1 MNMSKKAY
9 HTDKS
14 TAETPT
20 IAPTTKMVSG
30 AEAICMCLLEE
41 GIDTIFGYPGGAIM
55 PFYDAL
61 YHYTDRIRHILPR
74 HEQGGIHAAEGYS
87 RVTRRTGV
95 AIATSGPGA
104 TNLITGLGDAML
116 DSTPLVCI
124 TGQVRGNLLGT
135 DAFQET
141 DIVGCTFP
149 VTKWSIQITDPR
161 DLPAAFAKAFY
172 VANSGRPG
180 PVLIDIT
187 RTAQVEKFEWKG
199 YQRNPSVRSYF
210 PNPKPKPEALKAA
223 ADLINKAKKPYILAG
238 HGIQISDAQ
247 DIFRAFVEKTGIPV
261 GHTLHGLGNLPHDHE
276 LNAGFLGMHGN
287 YGANIKNNECDIL
300 IAIGMRFDDRVT
312 GDLTRFAKQ
321 AKVIHIEIDPAEINK
336 NMKADVAINSD
347 IKPALEQLLPLVDVK
362 KYPKWLKE
370 FRDCDKLEYEKV
382 IHKALNIKELKN
394 GKPVFGSEEMK
405 MGQVVR
411 EVSRQTKGDALIVSD
426 VGQHQMYTA
435 RYYEWTKINQWV
447 NSGGAG
453 TMGFALPAAFG
464 TQLAHMDKTVVA
476 FIGDGG
482 FQMTLQEMG
491 MFSQYEVPAKIVILD
506 NEFLGM
512 VRQWQQLFFEKRY
525 SFVELKNPNFCMIS
539 EGFGVKAKKIT
550 KSSELTGAI
559 AEMLAYDGPFL
570 LHVMVEK
577 EENCFPM
584 VPAGASCAE
593 IVLE

>member
-1 MNMSKKAY
+1 MS
-9 HTDKS
+9 DNVNNQ
-14 TAETPT
+14 TAELE
-20 IAPTTKMVSG
+20 APPKTKQMISG

-41 GIDTIFGYPGGAIM
+41 GVDTIFGYPGGAIM

-61 YHYTDRIRHILPR
+61 YGYMDRLRHILPR

-87 RVTRRTGV
+87 RVTRKTGV

-149 VTKWSIQITDPR
+149 VTKWSIQITKAADI
-161 DLPAAFAKAFY
+161 PAAFAKAFY

-187 RTAQVEKFEWKG
+187 RTAQVEKFEFEG
-199 YQRNPSVRSYF
+199 YQRNPSVRSYY
-210 PNPKPKPEALKAA
+210 PNPKPKMEAIEAA
-223 ADLINKAKKPYILAG
+223 AALINGAKKPYILAG
-238 HGIQISDAQ
+238 HGIQIADAEAV
-247 DIFRAFVEKTGIPV
+247 FRVFVEKTGIPV
-261 GHTLHGLGNLPHDHE
+261 GHTLLGLGNLPTSHP
-276 LNAGFLGMHGN
+276 LNVGMLGMHGH
-287 YGANIKNNECDIL
+287 YGANIKCNECDVM

-312 GDLTRFAKQ
+312 GDVDRFGKQ
-321 AKVIHIEIDPAEINK
+321 AKLIHIEIDPAEINK
-336 NMKADVAINSD
+336 NMKTDVAINSD
-347 IKPALEQLLPLVDVK
+347 ARKALELLLPLVEK
-362 KYPKWLKE
+362 KEYPEWVAEFKACDQKE
-370 FRDCDKLEYEKV
+370 YDKV
-382 IHKALNIKELKN
+382 IARALNTE
-394 GKPVFGSEEMK
+394 GSETLR

-411 EVSRQTKGDALIVSD
+411 EVSRQTAGEALVVAD
-426 VGQHQMYTA
+426 VGQHQMYAA
-435 RYYEWTKINQWV
+435 RYYEFNHINQWV

-453 TMGFALPAAFG
+453 TMGFAVPAALG
-464 TQLAHMDKTVVA
+464 TKLAFPDKEVVA
-476 FIGDGG
+476 FVGDGG
-482 FQMTLQEMG
+482 FQMTLQELG
-491 MFSQYEVPAKIVILD
+491 CFTQWDVRAKIVILD

-525 SFVELKNPNFCMIS
+525 SSVELKNPNFCMIA

-550 KSSELTGAI
+550 KTSELKGAI
-559 AEMLAYDGPFL
+559 AEMLAYEGAFL

-577 EENCFPM
+577 EENIFPM

>member
-1 MNMSKKAY
+1 MMNRKEY

-14 TAETPT
+14 SS
-20 IAPTTKMVSG
+20 TKPAVAVVEKSINRNVSG

-41 GIDTIFGYPGGAIM
+41 NINTIFGYPGGAIM

-87 RVTRRTGV
+87 RVTRKTGV

-149 VTKWSIQITDPR
+149 VTKWSYQITKASEIPEV
-161 DLPAAFAKAFY
+161 FAKAFY
-172 VANSGRPG
+172 VANTGRPG

-187 RTAQVEKFEWKG
+187 RTAQVEMFDFKTYK
-199 YQRNPSVRSYF
+199 RNPSVRSYF
-210 PNPKPKPEALKAA
+210 PNPKPKDEALKAA
-223 ADLINKAKKPYILAG
+223 AALINKAKKPYILAG
-238 HGIQISDAQ
+238 HGVQIADAQ
-247 DIFRAFVEKTGIPV
+247 DIFRQFVEKTGIPV
-261 GHTLHGLGNLPHDHE
+261 GQTLHGLGNMPAGHE
-276 LNAGFLGMHGN
+276 LNAGMLGMHGN
-287 YGANIKNNECDIL
+287 YGANIKCNECDIL

-312 GDLTRFAKQ
+312 GDVSRFGKQ
-321 AKVIHIEIDPAEINK
+321 AKVIHIEIDPAEISK
-336 NMKADVAINSD
+336 NMQTEVALNCDV
-347 IKPALEQLLPLVDVK
+347 KVALEALMPLVDK
-362 KYPKWLKE
+362 KAYPKWIAE
-370 FRDCDKLEYEKV
+370 FKACDKIEYEK
-382 IHKALNIKELKN
+382 IIKNALGTE
-394 GKPVFGSEEMK
+394 GVETMK

-411 EVSRQTKGDALIVSD
+411 EVSNQTKGDALVVAD

-435 RYYEWTKINQWV
+435 RYYEFSRINQWI

-453 TMGFALPAAFG
+453 TMGFALPAALG
-464 TQLAHMDKTVVA
+464 VKLAHPDDVVVA

-482 FQMTLQEMG
+482 FQMTLQELG
-491 MFSQYEVPAKIVILD
+491 CFSQWDVRAKIIILD

-512 VRQWQQLFFEKRY
+512 VRQWQQLFFDKRY
-525 SFVELKNPNFCMIS
+525 SFVELKNPNFCMIG
-539 EGFGVKAKKIT
+539 EGFGIKSKKIT
-550 KSSELTGAI
+550 KSSELKDAV
-559 AEMLAYDGPFL
+559 AEMLAYEGPFL

-577 EENCFPM
+577 EENVYPM